1 MKSPVDDLVAVLAAQ
16 AREYQGLLPILDQ
29 EEQVLLKADA
39 RALAPI
45 SELREALVTRLV
57 ALERDRGKALRGPG
71 RRARPRSAPP
81 HGPPAHGAPARP
93 AHPRSPRSGEEISG
107 LLLDLAER
115 NGRNLFLADRTLSWL
130 GGLFTAMAPADGLS
144 AGPAYAPSGRTEQ
157 PIQDLR
163 LLDRQA

>member
-1 MKSPVDDLVAVLAAQ
+1 MKRPVDDLVAVLAAQ

-57 ALERDRGKALRGPG
+57 VLERDRGKALRALGAELGLDPRLLTVPRLMELLPASAAALAAV
-71 RRARPRSAPP
+71 RR
-81 HGPPAHGAPARP
+81 
-93 AHPRSPRSGEEISG
+93 EISG
-107 LLLDLAER
+107 LLLSLAER

-130 GGLFTAMAPADGLS
+130 GGLFTAMAPADGPS
-144 AGPAYAPSGRTEQ
+144 AGSAYAPSGRTEQ

>member
-1 MKSPVDDLVAVLAAQ
+1 MKRPVDDLVAVLAAQ

-29 EEQVLLKADA
+29 EELVLLKADA

-45 SELREALVTRLV
+45 SELREALVTRLA
-57 ALERDRGKALRGPG
+57 ALERDRGKALRALGLELGLDPRLLTVPRLMQLLPASASALAAV
-71 RRARPRSAPP
+71 RR
-81 HGPPAHGAPARP
+81 
-93 AHPRSPRSGEEISG
+93 EISG

-130 GGLFTAMAPADGLS
+130 GGLFTAMAPADGVIPGS
-144 AGPAYAPSGRTEQ
+144 AYAPSGRSEQ

>member
-1 MKSPVDDLVAVLAAQ
+1 MKRPADALVAVLAAQ

-29 EEQVLLKADA
+29 EEQILLKADA

-57 ALERDRGKALRGPG
+57 ALERDRTKALQALGADLG
-71 RRARPRSAPP
+71 IDARLLTVPRLMELLPASAP
-81 HGPPAHGAPARP
+81 ALAAVR
-93 AHPRSPRSGEEISG
+93 REISG

-130 GGLFTAMAPADGLS
+130 GGLFTAMAPVDGVIPGS
-144 AGPAYAPSGRTEQ
+144 AYAPSGRTEQ